1 MLDQRL
7 TLKQKQ
13 ELALKP
19 KMLQSLKMLAL
30 PILELEAYIKQE
42 LVNNPLLEL
51 RDDKDEEEE
60 SLDESSFE
68 GSQPE
73 SKQALDDIEDLP
85 EHNSTLSEAKE
96 LTEILD
102 QWNDYHQSYE
112 WSQGR
117 QDAEQGESLIRYEE
131 NLLDKYLE
139 QLYPL
144 SLAENEMEFAADL
157 VDSCDN
163 YGFLPADSAWTVWPK
178 RTKLPSK
185 ERKSCIRSCCVSPQK
200 ASPPAT
206 SANACCPN

>member
-1 MLDQRL
+1 MKMLDQRL

-112 WSQGR
+112 WSQGG

-163 YGFLPADSAWTVWPK
+163 YGFL
-178 RTKLPSK
+178 
-185 ERKSCIRSCCVSPQK
+185 
-200 ASPPAT
+200 
-206 SANACCPN
+206 